1 MKPTSLLA
9 STLLTAALLAGCGK
23 DKDKDAS
30 PDYDGTVTWTHNGQ
44 TYTSK
49 AYASAIVDSPIK
61 LIITAAPDGDNSKV
75 VSLVLYNLDTK
86 GAASYDLARTSTTSN
101 EQSLAA
107 LTLSGGNGQGA
118 MYNTL
123 NGPAASNGTITV
135 TKYDKAG
142 QKIEGT
148 FSFVGGP
155 VAYTT
160 ASGTQ
165 AVTNGSFSFRKF
177 Y

>member
-1 MKPTSLLA
+1 MKRTSLLA
-9 STLLTAALLAGCGK
+9 SCLLTAALLAGCGK
-23 DKDKDAS
+23 DKETM

-49 AYASAIVDSPIK
+49 AYASAIVDSPTK

-86 GAASYDLARTSTTSN
+86 GAGNYDLARGSTLSDLS
-101 EQSLAA
+101 QAA
-107 LTLSGGNGQGA
+107 LTLDGAAGQGA

-123 NGPAASNGTITV
+123 YGPAASNGTIVV
-135 TKYDKAG
+135 TKYDKAA
-142 QKIEGT
+142 QKLEGT
-148 FSFVGGP
+148 FSYTGGA
-155 VAYTT
+155 VAYTA

-165 AVTNGSFSFRKF
+165 SVTNGSFSFRKF
-177 Y
+177 H

>member
-1 MKPTSLLA
+1 MKRTSLLFT

-30 PDYDGTVTWTHNGQ
+30 PEYDGTVTWTHNGQ

-49 AYASAIVDSPIK
+49 AYASAIVDSPTK

-86 GAASYDLARTSTTSN
+86 GVSSYDLARGSTLN
-101 EQSLAA
+101 DQSQAA
-107 LTLSGGNGQGA
+107 LTLGGGNGQGA

-123 NGPAASNGTITV
+123 YGPAASNGTIV
-135 TKYDKAG
+135 VSKYDKAA

-148 FSFVGGP
+148 FTYTGGA

-160 ASGTQ
+160 ATGTQ
-165 AVTNGSFSFRKF
+165 AVTNGSFSFHKF
-177 Y
+177 R